1 MEMAELAVLVPMA
14 LAVLVAVMAE
24 LMHLV
29 LQLMAMQEMLG
40 MLEIQAVR
48 VHQPLVILVQR
59 GKAVV
64 FQMLQLALQE
74 QDWDFTLV
82 DLVATVV
89 MVVLVE

>member
-1 MEMAELAVLVPMA
+1 MGDQVV
-14 LAVLVAVMAE
+14 
-24 LMHLV
+24 
-29 LQLMAMQEMLG
+29 Q
-40 MLEIQAVR
+40 